1 ATRAAVLGGD
11 DRHDPPE
18 PEPAKDDVATGQRGL
33 RRVAAAPRAPD
44 DVIADLR
51 HELAIDR
58 LEHWAAV
65 TEERAVGSPH
75 DRPEPEA
82 IPRVAVASPADP
94 GLGLCARLRGGIMLH
109 GDRVAENLEH
119 RLDVV
124 EGQFADDQA
133 IRAGDDPVGKRRR
146 LQIAHGSP
154 PLAKAAALGSAVPE
168 ADEDE

>member
-33 RRVAAAPRAPD
+33 RGVAAAPLASD

-51 HELAIDR
+51 HELALDR
-58 LEHWAAV
+58 LEHRAAV

-94 GLGLCARLRGGIMLH
+94 GFGLRARLRGGVMLH

-133 IRAGDDPVGKRRR
+133 LRAGDGPVGKRPR
-146 LQIAHGSP
+146 LQIAHGLP
-154 PLAKAAALGSAVPE
+154 PPATAPAPASALPE
-168 ADEDE
+168 AD